1 MQDLVDIHDGSL
13 RLSGVPETE
22 RHISDVLPW
31 LHDAGNPFYDWF
43 YGGADATR
51 GVLGEMM
58 GRRSSEMWI
67 GHVRLLNLDGEP
79 VGGYIAHAGADRSRF
94 AASDLLALVRQTP
107 ADQRATVS
115 ARIKKALSVFPA
127 ILADAFF
134 LSGIGV
140 LPTHRKRGIGKRL
153 MREYLAEGRAAG
165 MRQFR
170 LNVHADNHAAVSLYR
185 GFGFR
190 VADEIMA
197 ADGRMR
203 YWSMTLAGG
212 MGP

>member
-1 MQDLVDIHDGSL
+1 MQDLADIHE
-13 RLSGVPETE
+13 RCQHLSGVPKAEQ
-22 RHISDVLPW
+22 HIGDVLPW

-43 YGGADATR
+43 YGGADATQ
-51 GVLGEMM
+51 GALHEML

-67 GHVRLLNLDGEP
+67 GHVRLLHLDDQP
-79 VGGYIAHAGADRSRF
+79 VGGYIAHAGVDRSRF

-107 ADQRATVS
+107 ADQRAAVS

-127 ILADAFF
+127 VLADEFF

-140 LPTHRKRGIGKRL
+140 LPAYRGRGLGKHL
-153 MREYLAEGRAAG
+153 MQEYLAEGRAAG

-170 LNVHADNHAAVSLYR
+170 LNVHADNHAAASMYR
-185 GFGFR
+185 GFGFS
-190 VADEIMA
+190 VANDIMA

-203 YWSMTLAGG
+203 YWSMTLL
-212 MGP
+212 P